1 MNIEKRLN
9 FISYFSFN
17 LIHKL
22 TVNSRQILTLTS
34 TYVRYEKIFNC
45 LFFSF
50 QRCTCLSSFPLFFDV
65 AITFVLARIN
75 VMLQRWTLFIKE
87 FGQLISVQFRL
98 LEFSI
103 RHNYD
108 ARGRF
113 CPALLLALTKSFAS
127 LVTNNGKG
135 VKRVRNTINLYII
148 AISQGNKIDCF
159 MV

>member
-1 MNIEKRLN
+1 
-9 FISYFSFN
+9 
-17 LIHKL
+17 
-22 TVNSRQILTLTS
+22 
-34 TYVRYEKIFNC
+34 
-45 LFFSF
+45 
-50 QRCTCLSSFPLFFDV
+50 
-65 AITFVLARIN
+65 
-75 VMLQRWTLFIKE
+75 MLQRWTLFIKE